1 MMKSAGD
8 EVKTGPGLNISS
20 LTYLMGGFNL
30 TSLYLISSPLS
41 VSGSAVRVHV
51 MDTRFVPSAQ

>member
-20 LTYLMGGFNL
+20 LTFLMHGFNL
-30 TSLYLISSPLS
+30 TSLCLISSPLR
-41 VSGSAVRVHV
+41 GR
-51 MDTRFVPSAQ
+51 Q

>member
-30 TSLYLISSPLS
+30 TSLYLISSPLK
-41 VSGSAVRVHV
+41 R
-51 MDTRFVPSAQ
+51 RQ